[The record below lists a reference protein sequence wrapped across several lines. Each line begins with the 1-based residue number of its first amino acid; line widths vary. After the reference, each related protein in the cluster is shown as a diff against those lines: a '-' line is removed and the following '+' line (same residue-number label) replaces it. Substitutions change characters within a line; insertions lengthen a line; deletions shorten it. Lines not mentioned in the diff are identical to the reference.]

1 MSICVFSSF
10 YQTRVPS
17 CVQWTHDGTLDSGTL
32 STEELTDSLMLLR
45 LINVTLAVEDA
56 SSNLVADFDV
66 CVEKSVAD
74 SSAAA

>member
-1 MSICVFSSF
+1 M
-10 YQTRVPS
+10 
-17 CVQWTHDGTLDSGTL
+17 

-56 SSNLVADFDV
+56 SSNLVADVDV
-66 CVEKSVAD
+66 CVEKSVSD

>member
-1 MSICVFSSF
+1 M
-10 YQTRVPS
+10 
-17 CVQWTHDGTLDSGTL
+17 

-56 SSNLVADFDV
+56 SSNLVADADV
-66 CVEKSVAD
+66 CVEKSVAY

>member
-1 MSICVFSSF
+1 M
-10 YQTRVPS
+10 
-17 CVQWTHDGTLDSGTL
+17 
-32 STEELTDSLMLLR
+32 STEELTDLLMLLR